1 MKALL
6 KGMVQELFA
15 YLERI
20 SIDAKA
26 KNKSDKQPMEAG
38 EFKEKVGYI
47 LEIIKATEVKLS
59 PLLCN
64 IKILYS

>member
-1 MKALL
+1 
-6 KGMVQELFA
+6 
-15 YLERI
+15 
-20 SIDAKA
+20 
-26 KNKSDKQPMEAG
+26 MEAG

-64 IKILYS
+64 IKILDSEILNIYDLGLKDSYEKVE